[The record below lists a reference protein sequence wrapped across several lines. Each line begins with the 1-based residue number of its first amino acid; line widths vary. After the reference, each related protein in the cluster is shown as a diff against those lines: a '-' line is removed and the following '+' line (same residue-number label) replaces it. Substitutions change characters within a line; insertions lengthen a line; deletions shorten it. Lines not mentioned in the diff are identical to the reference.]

1 MSEESRMSW
10 INGSPSFG
18 LAAALGAAFVVDMSP
33 PHTEA
38 RVEARCTN
46 SASDGGMINAAIA
59 ASEPGDEIVIDGPCL
74 IVETIRLL
82 GNRSY
87 RGESRTGTVLR
98 QAEGANLEA
107 MLASDSYLDNVPRTG
122 SPISVRQMTLD
133 GNDGA
138 ATTGIILRS
147 WQSVV
152 EDVQIMNMGRHGIML
167 SNPSA
172 NGTLM
177 IESTSVNGQIV
188 GNFITH
194 SGGHGIFVNEPD
206 GNSMTDW
213 NLTDNWI
220 ARSGRSG
227 IYMDNAAGWVIER
240 NHVYGVREHAIRAH
254 RLWGTSIADN
264 YLEGFGET
272 SQAGIWYGINATIQG
287 GKAST
292 IANNRVFTS
301 GSFGEDNPGS
311 TYRYIGASVTY
322 GHGVVSVTG
331 NAIRGT
337 GAGTERGI
345 GLYYAR
351 GNGEGLTVASTGNV
365 VTDIGRPLVTAG
377 GKVMVTPGR

>member
-1 MSEESRMSW
+1 MSW
-10 INGSPSFG
+10 VNGSLSFG
-18 LAAALGAAFVVDMSP
+18 LAAVLTGSFIAAMP
-33 PHTEA
+33 QPETEA
-38 RVEARCTN
+38 QVRAMCTGLV
-46 SASDGGMINAAIA
+46 SDAAAINAAIA

-74 IVETIRLL
+74 IAETITLL

-98 QAEGANLEA
+98 QAANASLQA
-107 MLASDSYLDNVPRTG
+107 MLASDSYLDNVPYTG
-122 SPISVRQMTLD
+122 SPISIRQMTLD

-138 ATTGIILRS
+138 GTTGIILRS

-152 EDVQIMNMGRHGIML
+152 EDVQIRNMGAHGIML
-167 SNPSA
+167 SNASA

-177 IESTSVNGQIV
+177 TESTSVNGQIV
-188 GNFITH
+188 GNFITD

-220 ARSGRSG
+220 ADSGLSG
-227 IYMDNAAGWVIER
+227 IYLDNAAGWVIER
-240 NHVYGVREHAIRAH
+240 NHIYGVPHHALRAH

-264 YLEGFGET
+264 YVEGFGE
-272 SQAGIWYGINATIQG
+272 SSEAGAWYGINATIQG

-301 GSFGEDNPGS
+301 GGGGENNPGS
-311 TYRYIGASVTY
+311 SYRYIGLSVNY
-322 GHGVVSVTG
+322 GQGVVSVTG
-331 NAIRGT
+331 NAIRG
-337 GAGTERGI
+337 AGTERSI

-351 GNGEGLTVASTGNV
+351 GNGELLTVASTGNV
-365 VTDIGRPLVTAG
+365 VTDVGKARARDG
-377 GKVMVTPGR
+377 GKVIVTRGH

>member
-1 MSEESRMSW
+1 MSW
-10 INGSPSFG
+10 VNGSLSVG
-18 LAAALGAAFVVDMSP
+18 LAAAISGSFVAVMP
-33 PHTEA
+33 QPETESQVRA
-38 RVEARCTN
+38 TCTN
-46 SASDGGMINAAIA
+46 SASDAGMINAAIA

-74 IVETIRLL
+74 IVETIKLL

-87 RGESRTGTVLR
+87 RGQSRTGTVLW
-98 QAEGANLEA
+98 QGQGANLPA
-107 MLASDSYLDNVPRTG
+107 ILASDSYLDDVPWTG
-122 SPISVRQMTLD
+122 SPISIRQMTLD
-133 GNDGA
+133 GNDGP

-152 EDVQIMNMGRHGIML
+152 EDVQIRNMGAHGIML
-167 SNPSA
+167 SNASV

-177 IESTSVNGQIV
+177 TESTSVNGQIV
-188 GNFITH
+188 GNFITD

-220 ARSGRSG
+220 ADSGGSG
-227 IYMDNAAGWVIER
+227 IYLDNAAGWVIER
-240 NHVYGVREHAIRAH
+240 NHVYGVPEHAIRAH

-264 YLEGFGET
+264 YLEGFGE
-272 SQAGIWYGINATIQG
+272 SSEAGSWYGINATIQG

-301 GSFGEDNPGS
+301 GGSGENNPGS
-311 TYRYIGASVTY
+311 TYRYIGLRVNY

-331 NAIRGT
+331 NAIRG
-337 GAGTERGI
+337 AGTKRSI

-351 GNGEGLTVASTGNV
+351 GNGDLLTVASTGNV
-365 VTDIGRPLVTAG
+365 VTDVGQALSTDG
-377 GKVMVTPGR
+377 GKVIVTPGH